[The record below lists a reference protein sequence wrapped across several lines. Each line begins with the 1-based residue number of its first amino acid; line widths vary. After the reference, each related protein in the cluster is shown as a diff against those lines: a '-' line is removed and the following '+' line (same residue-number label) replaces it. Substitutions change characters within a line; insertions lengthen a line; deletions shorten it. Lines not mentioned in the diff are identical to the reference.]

1 MPEAPNL
8 RVSMPKFVQSGLTWA
23 GFNRA
28 TRPGWRHSRGG
39 LLLATALAVLLALLA
54 MAAAC
59 TTQTDSPENA
69 DAEAGPQP
77 IEGLPA
83 EFGRLAEV
91 WELLQ
96 EQHVNA
102 DGIDPQAVSDGAIRG
117 MLAAIDDPYAA
128 YLDAEQFSLERQDIQ
143 GFFEGIGAEV
153 GVRDG
158 MITILAPLPDTPAE
172 MAGIRPGDVI
182 LAVDGRD
189 IGGLSLLEVV
199 NLIRGEGGTTVRLLV
214 RHRDAAEAVEIEIR
228 RARIALESVRLIM
241 QVGGIGHLRL
251 TGFTRDTKEEL
262 LRALERFRRSRGAGL
277 VVDLRNN
284 PGGLVSSV
292 VEVTSQFIDEGVV
305 LYQIDAQGDR
315 RDWEAET
322 GGAALEVPLVV
333 LVNEFSASA
342 SEVFAG
348 ALADYR
354 RAPIVG
360 MTTFGKGS
368 VNNLWPLSDGSGVN
382 FTVANWFT
390 PGGTLI
396 EGEGIVPEIIIEPSE
411 SADEDRQ
418 LDQAIEILQQQLA
431 KGG

>member
-1 MPEAPNL
+1 
-8 RVSMPKFVQSGLTWA
+8 MPKFVQSGFTRA
-23 GFNRA
+23 GFHRT
-28 TRPGWRHSRGG
+28 TRPALRRGPWP
-39 LLLATALAVLLALLA
+39 LWAALAALLLA
-54 MAAAC
+54 MALAAAC
-59 TTQTDSPENA
+59 ADASDSPEDGAAGTPAAA
-69 DAEAGPQP
+69 DAEPPP

-102 DGIDPQAVSDGAIRG
+102 DAIDPQVVSDGALRG

-153 GVRDG
+153 GVREG
-158 MITILAPLPDTPAE
+158 LITILAPLPDTPAE

-214 RHRDAAEAVEIEIR
+214 RHLDAAEAVEIEIR

-251 TGFTRDTKEEL
+251 TGFTRDTEEEL

-305 LYQIDAQGDR
+305 LYQIDAQGNR
-315 RDWEAET
+315 RDWETES
-322 GGAALEVPLVV
+322 GGEALEVPLVV

-348 ALADYR
+348 ALADYG

-360 MTTFGKGS
+360 TTTFGKGS

-431 KGG
+431 GGG

>member
-1 MPEAPNL
+1 M
-8 RVSMPKFVQSGLTWA
+8 
-23 GFNRA
+23 
-28 TRPGWRHSRGG
+28 
-39 LLLATALAVLLALLA
+39 
-54 MAAAC
+54 
-59 TTQTDSPENA
+59 
-69 DAEAGPQP
+69 
-77 IEGLPA
+77 
-83 EFGRLAEV
+83 

-315 RDWEAET
+315 RDWEAES

-411 SADEDRQ
+411 AADEDRQ

>member
-1 MPEAPNL
+1 
-8 RVSMPKFVQSGLTWA
+8 MPKFVQSGFPGA

-28 TRPGWRHSRGG
+28 ARPGWRRSRGG
-39 LLLATALAVLLALLA
+39 LLLAAAVLAVLLALLV

-59 TTQTDSPENA
+59 TTPTDAPENA
-69 DAEAGPQP
+69 DAGAGPQP

-292 VEVTSQFIDEGVV
+292 VEVTSQFIDAGVV

-315 RDWEAET
+315 RDWEAES

>member
-1 MPEAPNL
+1 
-8 RVSMPKFVQSGLTWA
+8 MPKLVQW
-23 GFNRA
+23 GFHRA
-28 TRPGWRHSRGG
+28 ARPDWP
-39 LLLATALAVLLALLA
+39 LLAAAALLLALLV

-69 DAEAGPQP
+69 DAEAGLQP

-128 YLDAEQFSLERQDIQ
+128 YLDADQFSLERQDIQ

-305 LYQIDAQGDR
+305 LYQIDAQGER
-315 RDWEAET
+315 RDWEAES

-411 SADEDRQ
+411 AADEDRQ

>member
-1 MPEAPNL
+1 
-8 RVSMPKFVQSGLTWA
+8 MPKFVQSGLAWA
-23 GFNRA
+23 GFHRA
-28 TRPGWRHSRGG
+28 ARTGWPRSRGWM
-39 LLLATALAVLLALLA
+39 LLAAAALLLALLV

-59 TTQTDSPENA
+59 TTQTDAPEDA

-102 DGIDPQAVSDGAIRG
+102 AGIDPQAVSDGAIRG

-305 LYQIDAQGDR
+305 LYQIDAQGER
-315 RDWEAET
+315 RDWEAES

>member
-1 MPEAPNL
+1 
-8 RVSMPKFVQSGLTWA
+8 MPKLVQW
-23 GFNRA
+23 GFHRA
-28 TRPGWRHSRGG
+28 ARPDWRRSRGG
-39 LLLATALAVLLALLA
+39 PLLAALALLLVLLA
-54 MAAAC
+54 MAVACAAPA
-59 TTQTDSPENA
+59 DSPENA

-102 DGIDPQAVSDGAIRG
+102 DGINPQAVSDGAIRG

-305 LYQIDAQGDR
+305 LYQIDAQGER
-315 RDWEAET
+315 RDWEAES

-411 SADEDRQ
+411 AADEDRQ

>member
-1 MPEAPNL
+1 
-8 RVSMPKFVQSGLTWA
+8 MPKFVQSGFPGA
-23 GFNRA
+23 GFHRA
-28 TRPGWRHSRGG
+28 ARPGWLRGG
-39 LLLATALAVLLALLA
+39 RWLVLAAVLLMLLLAL
-54 MAAAC
+54 AAAC
-59 TTQTDSPENA
+59 TTPTDSPENP

-305 LYQIDAQGDR
+305 LYQIDAQGER
-315 RDWEAET
+315 RDWDAES

-411 SADEDRQ
+411 AADEDRQ

>member
-1 MPEAPNL
+1 
-8 RVSMPKFVQSGLTWA
+8 MPKLVQW
-23 GFNRA
+23 GFHRA
-28 TRPGWRHSRGG
+28 ARPGWRRSRVWP
-39 LLLATALAVLLALLA
+39 LLAALALLLALLA
-54 MAAAC
+54 MAVAC
-59 TTQTDSPENA
+59 TTQTDAPENA

-305 LYQIDAQGDR
+305 LYQIDAQGER
-315 RDWEAET
+315 RDWEAES

-396 EGEGIVPEIIIEPSE
+396 EGEGIVPEIVIEPSE
-411 SADEDRQ
+411 AADEDRQ

>member
-1 MPEAPNL
+1 
-8 RVSMPKFVQSGLTWA
+8 MPKLVQW
-23 GFNRA
+23 GFHRA
-28 TRPGWRHSRGG
+28 ARTDWRCSRRWP
-39 LLLATALAVLLALLA
+39 LLAAAAFLLMLLV

-59 TTQTDSPENA
+59 AAPSDSPENA
-69 DAEAGPQP
+69 DAGAGPQP

-305 LYQIDAQGDR
+305 LYQIDAQGER
-315 RDWEAET
+315 RDWEAES

-411 SADEDRQ
+411 AADEDRQ

>member
-1 MPEAPNL
+1 
-8 RVSMPKFVQSGLTWA
+8 MPKFVQSGLTWA
-23 GFNRA
+23 GFHRA
-28 TRPGWRHSRGG
+28 ARPGWLRGG
-39 LLLATALAVLLALLA
+39 RWLVLAAVTALLLALLA
-54 MAAAC
+54 LAAAC
-59 TTQTDSPENA
+59 AVPADAPENA
-69 DAEAGPQP
+69 GADGEPPP
-77 IEGLPA
+77 IAGLPA

-315 RDWEAET
+315 RDWDAES

>member
-1 MPEAPNL
+1 
-8 RVSMPKFVQSGLTWA
+8 MPKFVQSGFLGA
-23 GFNRA
+23 GFHRA
-28 TRPGWRHSRGG
+28 ARPGWRRSRGG
-39 LLLATALAVLLALLA
+39 PLLATMALLLMLLAL
-54 MAAAC
+54 AAAC
-59 TTQTDSPENA
+59 TTPADSPENA

-262 LRALERFRRSRGAGL
+262 LRALERFRRSRGAGM

-315 RDWEAET
+315 RDWEAES